1 MEFVRILGFIW
12 NMYGV
17 IGFVPLSRVLPF
29 VNSWFRFLYELLSPP
44 FYAFYYV
51 VKGFIGPLFLY
62 KMGVFLSEA
71 GDHVIPRWI
80 WVSWIIVVL
89 LAILVSIL
97 WISNL
102 WVGLYRERKTKLQ
115 ESEKKIS

>member
-1 MEFVRILGFIW
+1 MNL
-12 NMYGV
+12 
-17 IGFVPLSRVLPF
+17 
-29 VNSWFRFLYELLSPP
+29 WFRFLYELLSPP

-71 GDHVIPRWI
+71 GDHVIPRWS
-80 WVSWIIVVL
+80 WVSWIIVEL

-102 WVGLYRERKTKLQ
+102 WVELFKERKTKLQ

>member
-17 IGFVPLSRVLPF
+17 IGLVPWSRVLPF
-29 VNSWFRFLYELLSPP
+29 VNLWFRFLYELLSPP

-62 KMGVFLSEA
+62 KMGVFLSGA

-89 LAILVSIL
+89 SAILVSIL

-102 WVGLYRERKTKLQ
+102 WVELYRERKTKLQ

>member
-17 IGFVPLSRVLPF
+17 IGFVPWSRVLPF
-29 VNSWFRFLYELLSPP
+29 VNLWFRFLYELLSPP

-62 KMGVFLSEA
+62 KMGVFLSGV

-80 WVSWIIVVL
+80 WVS
-89 LAILVSIL
+89 
-97 WISNL
+97 
-102 WVGLYRERKTKLQ
+102 
-115 ESEKKIS
+115 